1 MKRTFY
7 LFNPGIMDRK
17 DNTLKFTPVTT
28 DDGGNEETRMSPR
41 YIPVEEVAELYAF
54 GSLRANSALFNF
66 LGQKGIPVHFF
77 DYYENYTGSFM
88 PRDGLLSGKAL
99 IAQASAYQNK
109 KKRVEIARK
118 FIKGAAWNMTMNL
131 SYYNRRGKDLK
142 EIIDIIKSFAT
153 SLDKASTIEEIMGT
167 EGNIRQ
173 MYYSAFDTIL
183 DDYDMGSRTKQP
195 PENEVNALISFGN
208 MMCYTQTLRA
218 IHQTQLNPVISF
230 LHTPGER
237 RYSLCLD
244 ISEIFKPIIVDR
256 VIFKVLNKHALS
268 ASHFDKKLNKCLLNE
283 SGKKIFV
290 KAMEDRYNE
299 TFRHRTLGRNV
310 SYKHLIKL
318 ECYKLIK
325 DLLGIEE
332 YQPFKMYW

>member
-7 LFNPGIMDRK
+7 LFNPGIMERK
-17 DNTLKFTPVTT
+17 DNTLKFMPVTVN
-28 DDGGNEETRMSPR
+28 DDGEETRQQSR
-41 YIPVEEVAELYAF
+41 YIPVEDVAELYAF
-54 GSLRANSALFNF
+54 GSLMANSALFNF
-66 LGQKGIPVHFF
+66 LGQKDIPVHFF

-99 IAQASAYQNK
+99 IAQANAYQSK
-109 KKRVEIARK
+109 KKRVELARK
-118 FIKGAAWNMTMNL
+118 FIQGAAWNMTMNL
-131 SYYNRRGKDLK
+131 NYYNRRGKDLQAV
-142 EIIDIIKSFAT
+142 IDLIKGYAA
-153 SLDKASTIEEIMGT
+153 SLVEAKSVEEIMGI

-173 MYYSAFDTIL
+173 IYYSAFDIIL
-183 DDYDMGSRTKQP
+183 DDFNMGSRIKQP

-208 MMCYTQTLRA
+208 MMCYAETLRA
-218 IHQTQLNPVISF
+218 VHQTQLNPTISF

-268 ASHFDKKLNKCLLNE
+268 STHFDKKLNKCFLNE
-283 SGKKIFV
+283 KGKKIFV
-290 KAMEDRYNE
+290 KAMEERYDE
-299 TFRHRTLGRNV
+299 TFRHRSLGRNV

-318 ECYKLIK
+318 ECYKLMK

-332 YQPFKMYW
+332 YKPFKMYW